1 MMLSTRSERDSRA
14 LCVAQATGLTRPGS
28 EAYIKQAAMGAKQGV
43 WDGAVPVGNTLRWP
57 DWHVCFPD
65 DPARSGTYVHL
76 AGFVSAANI

>member
-1 MMLSTRSERDSRA
+1 MMLFTGSERDSRA
-14 LCVAQATGLTRPGS
+14 LCVAQATGRTRPGS

-65 DPARSGTYVHL
+65 DSARSAAYVLL
-76 AGFVSAANI
+76 AGFVSEAAI

>member
-1 MMLSTRSERDSRA
+1 MMLFTRSELDSLA

-65 DPARSGTYVHL
+65 DPARSAAYGHQ